1 MLMHLLVYKSAKN
14 NSMKGELKGSFYV
27 PFKGIPKIFFQRPL
41 KVAQKCEKKHI
52 FKVVIDGL
60 LDSAI
65 EGVIQGAPRD
75 AINNPYK
82 DARKATVAC
91 ECKQNFANILIFQL
105 LLFMF
110 NVLKIQVINRGS
122 AG

>member
-1 MLMHLLVYKSAKN
+1 MFHLKEYQRFSFRDHLKLHKN
-14 NSMKGELKGSFYV
+14 VK
-27 PFKGIPKIFFQRPL
+27 
-41 KVAQKCEKKHI
+41 KKHI

-60 LDSAI
+60 FDSAI

-82 DARKATVAC
+82 DAQKATVTS
-91 ECKQNFANILIFQL
+91 ECKQKFANILIFQL